1 MKEIKTPKELKYA
14 AAIQNTVMDLAEAR
28 MLLGY
33 MDGHGY
39 SLYAEADKTH
49 RLDNEAGGNP
59 DEESEYEAY
68 SISELIDFCCD
79 MNAELIDECEDPA
92 RLRILWRDER
102 MLGKLWIRAKRVK
115 QTAA

>member
-1 MKEIKTPKELKYA
+1 
-14 AAIQNTVMDLAEAR
+14 

-39 SLYAEADKTH
+39 SLYAETDKTY

-59 DEESEYEAY
+59 NEESEYEVY

-102 MLGKLWIRAKRVK
+102 MLEKLWIRAKRVK